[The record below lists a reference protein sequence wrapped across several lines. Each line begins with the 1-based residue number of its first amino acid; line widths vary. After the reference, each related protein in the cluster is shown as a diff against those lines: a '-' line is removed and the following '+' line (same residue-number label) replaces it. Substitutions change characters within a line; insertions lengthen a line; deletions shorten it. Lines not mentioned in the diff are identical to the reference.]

1 LYKPT
6 ICFIVYVAYE
16 QKEIEKLNANVNRQ
30 QQDIQQL
37 KQELQMV
44 QQQNTDTDTDIG
56 MIVYYYTIYTT
67 LFLKNK

>member
-1 LYKPT
+1 LN
-6 ICFIVYVAYE
+6 CIVYVAYE

-37 KQELQMV
+37 NQELEMV
-44 QQQNTDTDTDIG
+44 QQQNTDTDIG

>member
-6 ICFIVYVAYE
+6 E
-16 QKEIEKLNANVNRQ
+16 QREVDSLKKTIKTQNELLKDQRL
-30 QQDIQQL
+30 QL
-37 KQELQMV
+37 ELLQHS
-44 QQQNTDTDTDIG
+44 DTDIG

>member
-1 LYKPT
+1 LN
-6 ICFIVYVAYE
+6 CIVYVAYE

-37 KQELQMV
+37 NQELQMV